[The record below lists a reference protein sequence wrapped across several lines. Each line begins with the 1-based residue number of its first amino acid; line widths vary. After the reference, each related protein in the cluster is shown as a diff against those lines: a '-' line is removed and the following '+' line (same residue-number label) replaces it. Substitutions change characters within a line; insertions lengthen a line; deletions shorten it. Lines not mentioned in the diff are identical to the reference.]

1 MEIQQEIKSLAST
14 FQKRTG
20 CFGEQV
26 SLGYS
31 KGPGEGHTLV
41 LQRSS
46 WLHGRYI
53 GPAGSPDRRSPFVG
67 NSTVK
72 ALTEPGCPIWQPR
85 GMCRFQFNFK
95 LIGSYHHS

>member
-20 CFGEQV
+20 SFGEQV

-31 KGPGEGHTLV
+31 KGPDEGHTLA

-46 WLHGRYI
+46 GLHGHYI
-53 GPAGSPDRRSPFVG
+53 GPAQSLTNIPFTTD
-67 NSTVK
+67 STLR
-72 ALTEPGCPIWQPR
+72 AGCPTWQPR
-85 GMCRFQFNFK
+85 GMCRFKCNFK
-95 LIGSYHHS
+95 FIGSYETNWRYRP

>member
-20 CFGEQV
+20 SFGEQV

-31 KGPGEGHTLV
+31 KGPDEGHTLA

-46 WLHGRYI
+46 GLHGHYI
-53 GPAGSPDRRSPFVG
+53 GPAGSPDKLPPSAG
-67 NSTVK
+67 HSTLRDRLSNMAATRYVQ
-72 ALTEPGCPIWQPR
+72 I
-85 GMCRFQFNFK
+85 
-95 LIGSYHHS
+95 